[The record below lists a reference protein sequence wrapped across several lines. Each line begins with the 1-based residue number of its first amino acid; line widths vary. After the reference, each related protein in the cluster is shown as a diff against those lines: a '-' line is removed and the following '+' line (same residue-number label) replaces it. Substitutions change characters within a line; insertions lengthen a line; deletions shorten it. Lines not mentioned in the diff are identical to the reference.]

1 MASIAKAFTIT
12 GFGMMATSA
21 IRLVK
26 MRIIA
31 TLEGTEGVGLLGQFL
46 SLHTLIAGVATLGL
60 SIGLI
65 KYLSQYLESKEYDRI
80 SKSVSSAMSIVICAS
95 ITAAIILI
103 VLSKWTSFLLVGD
116 DSAWLYVTIVAVS
129 IPITSLTTVFSSI
142 INGTRAIKSLARV
155 SVYSSLGSLVVAV
168 PVVYVFGEAGVIIQ
182 IATTAAIIFSLNFI
196 VSRRIRNS
204 WPIHIHHFR
213 FDKEESKLLLHYGA
227 VSIITGLL
235 LPLTLLMTQTAVVR
249 QEGLSENG
257 LFAASWSIFWLY
269 IGFATTSVVIYLFPT
284 MSATSERRDISTQV
298 NHGVRFLAVAT
309 TPISCVIVLIPGTIL
324 TVLYSPEF
332 TGASWLLQVLVIA
345 GAFRIVSFPIAI
357 TLVAKKHLKVYLPIE
372 ISWYVVFAGMAI
384 TLLPIMG
391 IEAIGLAVLVAYIVH
406 TAFFVVFVKKITGLF
421 YGRKNWM
428 ILLTSIAL
436 IVSAFFMNMEN
447 TTLSYLFAVMAV
459 PLWMYYATEKDERA
473 SAWSRL
479 FRWRK

>member
-204 WPIHIHHFR
+204 WPIHIHHF
-213 FDKEESKLLLHYGA
+213 
-227 VSIITGLL
+227 
-235 LPLTLLMTQTAVVR
+235 
-249 QEGLSENG
+249 
-257 LFAASWSIFWLY
+257 
-269 IGFATTSVVIYLFPT
+269 
-284 MSATSERRDISTQV
+284 
-298 NHGVRFLAVAT
+298 
-309 TPISCVIVLIPGTIL
+309 
-324 TVLYSPEF
+324 
-332 TGASWLLQVLVIA
+332 
-345 GAFRIVSFPIAI
+345 
-357 TLVAKKHLKVYLPIE
+357 
-372 ISWYVVFAGMAI
+372 
-384 TLLPIMG
+384 
-391 IEAIGLAVLVAYIVH
+391 
-406 TAFFVVFVKKITGLF
+406 
-421 YGRKNWM
+421 
-428 ILLTSIAL
+428 
-436 IVSAFFMNMEN
+436 
-447 TTLSYLFAVMAV
+447 
-459 PLWMYYATEKDERA
+459 
-473 SAWSRL
+473 
-479 FRWRK
+479 